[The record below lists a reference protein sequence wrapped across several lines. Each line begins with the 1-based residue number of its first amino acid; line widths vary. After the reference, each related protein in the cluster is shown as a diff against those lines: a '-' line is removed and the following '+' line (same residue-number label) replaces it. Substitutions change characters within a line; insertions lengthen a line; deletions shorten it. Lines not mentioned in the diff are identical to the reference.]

1 MDEQQLNMT
10 RGKPMKLLFSFALP
24 LMFGSIFQQLYT
36 VVDVAIVGQGVGLTA
51 LAALGT
57 VDWLNWML
65 FGIAQGF
72 TQGFAIRI
80 SQKYGEGD
88 LPGLQQVLGQS
99 ARLSVWLALI
109 AIIISQGGLHLFFRL
124 LKVPTEL
131 YSMAELYTR
140 ILMAGMPIS
149 VLYNFTASVLRAVGD
164 SKTPLKAMT
173 AASVTNIVLDCVAV
187 FVLDWGIAGAAAAT
201 VMAQCLAAVICWTKM
216 TRTPALQFD
225 RSHMAADKTI
235 SRNLIALGAPITL
248 KIAIIALGGMIIQSV
263 VNSFD
268 MAFIAGFTA
277 SNKLFGLLE
286 IAAMSYGFAITTY
299 VGQNYGAGLYD
310 RISHGIKEGLVLS
323 ILTSILIGGAMLIF
337 GRDITMLF
345 ISSDS
350 AELVAKAGDI
360 AYLYLA
366 AMSLSLPALYVLY
379 VYQSALQG
387 VGNTVATM
395 ISGSLEF
402 CIRLVGSIIVTLTGY
417 ANGIF
422 AAEVAA
428 WFGAAIFLTIT
439 FYKHFHKLKHRTED
453 LS

>member
-1 MDEQQLNMT
+1 MDEQQMNMT
-10 RGKPMKLLFSFALP
+10 SGKPLKLLFSFALP

-88 LPGLQQVLGQS
+88 LPGLKLVLGQS
-99 ARLSVWLALI
+99 ARLCIWLAVI

-124 LKVPTEL
+124 LKVPAEL
-131 YSMAELYTR
+131 YAMAELYTR

-187 FVLDWGIAGAAAAT
+187 FVLDWGIAGAAIAT
-201 VMAQCLAAVICWTKM
+201 VIAQCLAALVCWAKM
-216 TRTPALQFD
+216 RCTPVLQFD
-225 RSHMAADKTI
+225 RSHMAAEKAV
-235 SRNLIALGAPITL
+235 SRNLIGLGAPITL

-299 VGQNYGAGLYD
+299 VGQNYGAGLHA
-310 RISHGIKEGLVLS
+310 RISQGIKEGLLLS
-323 ILTSILIGGAMLIF
+323 VLTSILIAIIMLVF

-345 ISSDS
+345 LSSDS
-350 AELVAKAGDI
+350 AELIAKAGDV

-387 VGNTVATM
+387 IGNTVATM
-395 ISGSLEF
+395 ISGGLEF
-402 CIRLVGSIIVTLTGY
+402 CIRLVGSVIVTATGY

-428 WFGAAIFLTIT
+428 WFGAATFLTSS
-439 FYKHFHKLKHRTED
+439 FYHHFKRIRSE
-453 LS
+453 

>member
-1 MDEQQLNMT
+1 MDEQQMNMT
-10 RGKPMKLLFSFALP
+10 SGKPLKLLFSFALP

-88 LPGLQQVLGQS
+88 LPGLKLVLGQS
-99 ARLSVWLALI
+99 ARLCIWLAII

-124 LKVPTEL
+124 LKVPAEL
-131 YSMAELYTR
+131 YPMAELYTR

-149 VLYNFTASVLRAVGD
+149 VLYNFTAGVLRAVGD

-173 AASVTNIVLDCVAV
+173 AASVTNIILDCIAV
-187 FVLDWGIAGAAAAT
+187 FILDWGIAGAAIAT
-201 VMAQCLAAVICWTKM
+201 VIAQCLSAVICWAKM
-216 TRTPALQFD
+216 RRSPVLQFD
-225 RSHMAADKTI
+225 RSHMAAEKAI
-235 SRNLIALGAPITL
+235 SRNLVALGAPITL

-299 VGQNYGAGLYD
+299 VGQNYGAGLHD
-310 RISHGIKEGLVLS
+310 RISQGIKEGLVLS
-323 ILTSILIGGAMLIF
+323 ILTSLLIGAVMLIF

-345 ISSDS
+345 LSSDS
-350 AELVAKAGDI
+350 AELIAKAGDV

-387 VGNTVATM
+387 IGNTVATM
-395 ISGSLEF
+395 ISGGLEF
-402 CIRLVGSIIVTLTGY
+402 CVRLTGSVIITMTGY

-422 AAEVAA
+422 AAEVSA
-428 WFGAAIFLTIT
+428 WFCAAAFLTVSFYRHFKRIT
-439 FYKHFHKLKHRTED
+439 
-453 LS
+453 

>member
-1 MDEQQLNMT
+1 MDEQQMNMT
-10 RGKPMKLLFSFALP
+10 SGKPLKLLFSFALS

-36 VVDVAIVGQGVGLTA
+36 VVDVAIVGQGVGMTA

-88 LPGLQQVLGQS
+88 RQGLQLVLGQS
-99 ARLSVWLALI
+99 ARLCIWLAVI
-109 AIIISQGGLHLFFRL
+109 AILISQGGLHLFFRL
-124 LKVPTEL
+124 LKVPAEL
-131 YSMAELYTR
+131 YPLAELYTR

-173 AASVTNIVLDCVAV
+173 AASVTNIVLDCIAV
-187 FVLDWGIAGAAAAT
+187 FVLDWGIAGAAIAT
-201 VMAQCLAAVICWTKM
+201 VIAQCLSALICWIKM
-216 TRTPALQFD
+216 RRTSVLRFD
-225 RSHMAADKTI
+225 RSHMEAETAI

-299 VGQNYGAGLYD
+299 VGQNYGAGLHD
-310 RISHGIKEGLVLS
+310 RISQGIKEGLVLS
-323 ILTSILIGGAMLIF
+323 VLTSLLIGGVMLIF

-345 ISSDS
+345 LSSDS
-350 AELVAKAGDI
+350 AELIAKAGDV

-387 VGNTVATM
+387 IGNTVATM
-395 ISGSLEF
+395 ISGGLEF
-402 CIRLVGSIIVTLTGY
+402 CVRLTGSVIVTITGY

-428 WFGAAIFLTIT
+428 WFCAAAFLTIS
-439 FYKHFHKLKHRTED
+439 FYHHFKSE
-453 LS
+453 

>member
-1 MDEQQLNMT
+1 MDEQQMNMT
-10 RGKPMKLLFSFALP
+10 SGKPLKLLFSFALP

-36 VVDVAIVGQGVGLTA
+36 VVDVAIVGQGVGMTA

-88 LPGLQQVLGQS
+88 RQGLQLVLGQS
-99 ARLSVWLALI
+99 ARLCIWLAVI
-109 AIIISQGGLHLFFRL
+109 AILISQGGLHLFFRL
-124 LKVPTEL
+124 LKVPAEL
-131 YSMAELYTR
+131 YPLAELYTR

-173 AASVTNIVLDCVAV
+173 AASVTNIVLDCIAV
-187 FVLDWGIAGAAAAT
+187 FVLDWGIAGAAIAT
-201 VMAQCLAAVICWTKM
+201 VIAQCLSALICWIKM
-216 TRTPALQFD
+216 RRTSVLRFD
-225 RSHMAADKTI
+225 RSHMEAETAI

-299 VGQNYGAGLYD
+299 VGQNYGAGLHD
-310 RISHGIKEGLVLS
+310 RISQGIKEGLVLS
-323 ILTSILIGGAMLIF
+323 VLTSLLIGGVMLIF

-345 ISSDS
+345 LSSDS
-350 AELVAKAGDI
+350 AELIAKAGDV

-387 VGNTVATM
+387 IGNTVATM
-395 ISGSLEF
+395 ISGGLEF
-402 CIRLVGSIIVTLTGY
+402 CVRLTGSVIVTITGY

-428 WFGAAIFLTIT
+428 WFCAAAFLTIS
-439 FYKHFHKLKHRTED
+439 FYHHFKSE
-453 LS
+453 

>member
-1 MDEQQLNMT
+1 MDEKQMNMT
-10 RGKPMKLLFSFALP
+10 SGSPIKLLFSFALP
-24 LMFGSIFQQLYT
+24 LMFGNIFQQLYT
-36 VVDVAIVGQGVGLTA
+36 VVDVAIVGRGVGLTA

-72 TQGFAIRI
+72 TQGFAIRM

-88 LPGLQQVLGQS
+88 MEGLRMVLGQS
-99 ARLSVWLALI
+99 ARLCIWIAGI
-109 AIIISQGGLHLFFRL
+109 AILISQGGLHLFFRL
-124 LKVPTEL
+124 LKVPADL
-131 YSMAELYTR
+131 YPHAELYTR

-149 VLYNFTASVLRAVGD
+149 VYYNYTASVLRAVGN
-164 SKTPLKAMT
+164 SRTPLMAMT
-173 AASVTNIVLDCVAV
+173 AAAITNIILDCIAV
-187 FVLDWGIAGAAAAT
+187 FVLRWGIAGAAGAT
-201 VMAQCLAAVICWTKM
+201 VIAQCFAAYICHRKM
-216 TRTPALQFD
+216 RNTDFLRFD
-225 RSHMAADKTI
+225 RTHMTPVQRI
-235 SRNLIALGAPITL
+235 SRTLVGLGAPITL
-248 KIAIIALGGMIIQSV
+248 KIAIIAFGGMIIQSV

-310 RISHGIKEGLVLS
+310 RIRQGLRQGLVLS
-323 ILTSILIGGAMLIF
+323 VATSVVIGGLMLTF
-337 GRDITMLF
+337 GREITMLF

-350 AELVAKAGDI
+350 PALIEKAGEV

-366 AMSLSLPALYVLY
+366 AMSLSLPMLYILY

-395 ISGSLEF
+395 ISGGLEF
-402 CIRLVGSIIVTLTGY
+402 VIRLTGSAIVTLTGIAY
-417 ANGIF
+417 GIF
-422 AAEVAA
+422 LAEVAA
-428 WFGAAIFLTIT
+428 WFGAAGFLTLS
-439 FYKHFHKLKHRTED
+439 FYRHFKKIEQKI
-453 LS
+453 

>member
-1 MDEQQLNMT
+1 MDAQQQNMT
-10 RGKPMKLLFSFALP
+10 RGRPVQLLFSFALP

-72 TQGFAIRI
+72 SQGFAIRI

-88 LPGLQQVLGQS
+88 ICGLKIVLGQS
-99 ARLSVWLALI
+99 ARLSVWLAVI
-109 AIIISQGGLHLFFRL
+109 AILISQGGLHLFFAL
-124 LKVPTEL
+124 LKVPAEL
-131 YSMAELYTR
+131 YDMAELYTR
-140 ILMAGMPIS
+140 ILMAGMPVS
-149 VLYNFTASVLRAVGD
+149 VCYNFTASVLRAVGD

-173 AASVTNIVLDCVAV
+173 AASVTNIVLDCIAV
-187 FVLDWGIAGAAAAT
+187 FLLDWGIAGAAAAT
-201 VMAQCLAAVICWTKM
+201 VIAQCLAAAICWAAMK
-216 TRTPALQFD
+216 RAPVLQFD
-225 RSHMAADKTI
+225 RGHMAPQRSI
-235 SRNLIALGAPITL
+235 SRSLIGLGAPITL
-248 KIAIIALGGMIIQSV
+248 KIAIIALGGMIIQRV

-299 VGQNYGAGLYD
+299 VGQNYGAGHYD
-310 RISHGIKEGLVLS
+310 RISRGLREGLALS
-323 ILTSILIGGAMLIF
+323 VATSLLIGGIMLLF
-337 GRDITMLF
+337 GRQITMLF

-350 AELVAKAGDI
+350 AQLVETAGDV

-366 AMSLSLPALYVLY
+366 AMSVSLPALYVLY

-395 ISGSLEF
+395 ISGGLEF
-402 CIRLVGSIIVTLTGY
+402 CIRLAGSVIVTLTGC

-422 AAEVAA
+422 AAEVSA
-428 WFGAAIFLTIT
+428 WFGAAIFLTVS
-439 FYKHFHKLKHRTED
+439 FYRYFHKLKRRTEGY
-453 LS
+453 S

>member
-1 MDEQQLNMT
+1 MDDQQMNMT
-10 RGKPMKLLFSFALP
+10 LGSPMKLLFSFALP
-24 LMFGSIFQQLYT
+24 LMFGNIFQQLYT
-36 VVDVAIVGQGVGLTA
+36 VVDVAIVGRGVGLTA

-88 LPGLQQVLGQS
+88 VEGLRKVLGQS
-99 ARLSVWLALI
+99 ARLCILLAVI
-109 AIIISQGGLHLFFRL
+109 AIIISQGGLHLFFKMLR
-124 LKVPTEL
+124 VPAEL
-131 YSMAELYTR
+131 YPMAELYTR
-140 ILMAGMPIS
+140 ILMAGMPVS
-149 VLYNFTASVLRAVGD
+149 VFYNYTASVLRAVGD
-164 SKTPLKAMT
+164 SRTPLKAMT
-173 AASVTNIVLDCVAV
+173 AAAVTNIILDCVAV
-187 FVLDWGIAGAAAAT
+187 FLLDWGIAGAAGAT
-201 VMAQCLAAVICWTKM
+201 VIAQCLAALVCRRKIK
-216 TRTPALQFD
+216 RTELLRFN
-225 RSHMAADKTI
+225 RSHMAADAVI
-235 SRNLIALGAPITL
+235 SRGLIGLGAPITL

-299 VGQNYGAGLYD
+299 VGQNYGAGKYD
-310 RISHGIKEGLVLS
+310 RISLGIRHGLVLS
-323 ILTSILIGGAMLIF
+323 VLTSILIGVLMLLF

-350 AELVAKAGDI
+350 PALIEKAGEV

-395 ISGSLEF
+395 VSGGLEF
-402 CIRLVGSIIVTLTGY
+402 VIRLVGSAIVTISGVAY
-417 ANGIF
+417 GIF
-422 AAEVAA
+422 VAEVSA
-428 WFGAAIFLTIT
+428 WFGAACFLTLC
-439 FYKHFHKLKHRTED
+439 FYRYFNRLKRQSLH
-453 LS
+453 

>member
-1 MDEQQLNMT
+1 MDEQQMNMT
-10 RGKPMKLLFSFALP
+10 SGKPLKLLFSFALP

-36 VVDVAIVGQGVGLTA
+36 VVDVAIVGQGVGMTA

-88 LPGLQQVLGQS
+88 RQGLQLVLGQS
-99 ARLSVWLALI
+99 ARLCIWLAVI
-109 AIIISQGGLHLFFRL
+109 AILISQGGLHLFFRL
-124 LKVPTEL
+124 LKVPAEL
-131 YSMAELYTR
+131 YPLAELYTR

-173 AASVTNIVLDCVAV
+173 AASVTNIVLDCIAV
-187 FVLDWGIAGAAAAT
+187 FVLDWGIAGAAIAT
-201 VMAQCLAAVICWTKM
+201 VIAQCLSAFICWVKM
-216 TRTPALQFD
+216 RRTSVLRFD
-225 RSHMAADKTI
+225 RSHMEAETAI

-299 VGQNYGAGLYD
+299 VGQNYGAGLHD
-310 RISHGIKEGLVLS
+310 RISQGIKEGLVLS
-323 ILTSILIGGAMLIF
+323 ILTSLLIGGVMLIF

-345 ISSDS
+345 LSSDS
-350 AELVAKAGDI
+350 AELIAKAGDV

-387 VGNTVATM
+387 IGNTVATM
-395 ISGSLEF
+395 ISGGLEF
-402 CIRLVGSIIVTLTGY
+402 CIRLTGSVIVTITGY

-422 AAEVAA
+422 VAEVAA
-428 WFGAAIFLTIT
+428 WFCAAAFLTIS
-439 FYKHFHKLKHRTED
+439 FYHHFKQTASE
-453 LS
+453 

>member
-1 MDEQQLNMT
+1 MDEQQMNMT
-10 RGKPMKLLFSFALP
+10 IGRPMGLLFSFALP

-72 TQGFAIRI
+72 TQGFAIRV

-88 LPGLQQVLGQS
+88 RDGLRLVLGQS
-99 ARLSVWLALI
+99 ARLSVWLAVI
-109 AIIISQGGLHLFFRL
+109 AILISQGGLHLFFRL
-124 LKVPTEL
+124 LKVPAEL
-131 YSMAELYTR
+131 YPMAELYTR

-149 VLYNFTASVLRAVGD
+149 VLYNFTSSVLRAIGD

-173 AASVTNIVLDCVAV
+173 AASVTNIVLDCIAV
-187 FVLDWGIAGAAAAT
+187 FVLDRGIAGAAVAT
-201 VMAQCLAAVICWTKM
+201 VIAQCLSAFICLAKM
-216 TRTPALQFD
+216 KRTSVLWFD

-235 SRNLIALGAPITL
+235 SRGLIALGAPITL

-310 RISHGIKEGLVLS
+310 RISHGIKDGLILS
-323 ILTSILIGGAMLIF
+323 LLTSVLIGALMLIF

-350 AELVAKAGDI
+350 AALVAKAGDV

-395 ISGSLEF
+395 ISGGLEF
-402 CIRLVGSIIVTLTGY
+402 CIRLIGSVIIIVTGF

-422 AAEVAA
+422 IAEVSA
-428 WFGAAIFLTIT
+428 WFGAAAFLTFS
-439 FYKHFHKLKHRTED
+439 FYRCFKRIQSE
-453 LS
+453 

>member
-10 RGKPMKLLFSFALP
+10 SGSPMKLLFSFALP
-24 LMFGSIFQQLYT
+24 LMFGNIFQQLYT
-36 VVDVAIVGQGVGLTA
+36 VVDVAIVGRGVGLTA

-72 TQGFAIRI
+72 TQGFAIRM

-88 LPGLQQVLGQS
+88 LDGLRVVLGQS
-99 ARLSVWLALI
+99 ARLCIWIAGI
-109 AIIISQGGLHLFFRL
+109 AILISQGGLHLFFRL
-124 LKVPTEL
+124 LKVPAEL
-131 YSMAELYTR
+131 YTHAELYTR

-149 VLYNFTASVLRAVGD
+149 VYYNYTASVLRAVGD
-164 SKTPLKAMT
+164 SRTPLKAMT
-173 AASVTNIVLDCVAV
+173 AAAVSNIILDCIAV
-187 FVLDWGIAGAAAAT
+187 FLLRWGIAGAAGAT
-201 VMAQCLAAVICWTKM
+201 VIAQCLAAYICHRKM
-216 TRTPALQFD
+216 RRTAFLRFD
-225 RSHMAADKTI
+225 RSHMAPQKPI
-235 SRNLIALGAPITL
+235 SRALVGLGAPITL
-248 KIAIIALGGMIIQSV
+248 KIAIIAFGGMIIQSV

-299 VGQNYGAGLYD
+299 VGQNYGAGLHD
-310 RISHGIKEGLVLS
+310 RIRQGLRQGLVLS
-323 ILTSILIGGAMLIF
+323 VATSVVIGGLMLAF
-337 GRDITMLF
+337 GREITMLF

-350 AELVAKAGDI
+350 PELIEKAGEV

-395 ISGSLEF
+395 ISGGLEF
-402 CIRLVGSIIVTLTGY
+402 VIRLTGSALVTVTGVAY
-417 ANGIF
+417 GIF

-428 WFGAAIFLTIT
+428 WFGAAVFLTIS
-439 FYKHFHKLKHRTED
+439 FYRYFRKIEREAI
-453 LS
+453 

>member
-1 MDEQQLNMT
+1 MDRHQLNMT
-10 RGKPMKLLFSFALP
+10 AGKPMKLLLSFALP

-36 VVDVAIVGQGVGLTA
+36 VVDVAIVGRGVGLDA

-72 TQGFAIRI
+72 TQGFAIRV
-80 SQKYGEGD
+80 SQKYGEHD
-88 LPGLQQVLGQS
+88 IAGLRDVLGQS
-99 ARLSVWLALI
+99 ARLSIWLAVI
-109 AIIISQGGLHLFFRL
+109 AILISQGGLHFFFRL
-124 LKVPTEL
+124 LKVPSNL
-131 YSMAELYTR
+131 YGMAEQYTR
-140 ILMAGMPIS
+140 ILMAGMPVS
-149 VLYNFTASVLRAVGD
+149 VLYNYCASILRAIGD

-173 AASVTNIVLDCVAV
+173 VASVTNIVLDCIAV
-187 FVLDWGIAGAAAAT
+187 FVLNRGIAGAAVAT
-201 VMAQCLAAVICWTKM
+201 VIAQCIASVICLAKM
-216 TRTPALQFD
+216 RATPELQFD
-225 RSHMAADKTI
+225 RSHMVSDKQI
-235 SRNLIALGAPITL
+235 SGNLIALGAPITL

-263 VNSFD
+263 VNRFD

-299 VGQNYGAGLYD
+299 VGQNFGAGLHN
-310 RISHGIKEGLVLS
+310 RITQGLKEGLVLS
-323 ILTSILIGGAMLIF
+323 VLTSLLICAAMLMF

-350 AELVAKAGDI
+350 PELVAKAGDV

-387 VGNTVATM
+387 VGNTLATM
-395 ISGSLEF
+395 ISGCLEF
-402 CIRLVGSIIVTLTGY
+402 CIRLIGSMIVTATGY

-428 WFGAAIFLTIT
+428 WFGAATFLTIS
-439 FYKHFHKLKHRTED
+439 FYHHFRKIRNVK
-453 LS
+453 

>member
-1 MDEQQLNMT
+1 MDEQQQNMT
-10 RGKPMKLLFSFALP
+10 SGRPMQLLFSFALP

-36 VVDVAIVGQGVGLTA
+36 VVDVAIVGRGVGLTA

-88 LPGLQQVLGQS
+88 SEGLRLVLGQS
-99 ARLSVWLALI
+99 ARLCVWLAII
-109 AIIISQGGLHLFFRL
+109 AIAISQGGLHLFFRL
-124 LKVPTEL
+124 LKVPAEL
-131 YSMAELYTR
+131 YPLAELYTR

-173 AASVTNIVLDCVAV
+173 AASVTNIVLDCIAV
-187 FVLDWGIAGAAAAT
+187 FILDWGIAGAAGAT
-201 VMAQCLAAVICWTKM
+201 VLAQCIAAAICWAKM
-216 TRTPALQFD
+216 KASPALRYD
-225 RSHMAADKTI
+225 RSHMQTRKEI
-235 SRNLIALGAPITL
+235 SRNLIGLGAPITL
-248 KIAIIALGGMIIQSV
+248 KIAIIAFGGMIIQSV

-299 VGQNYGAGLYD
+299 VGQNYGAGLHD
-310 RISHGIKEGLVLS
+310 RISAGIKDGLVLS
-323 ILTSILIGGAMLIF
+323 LLTSVLIGGIMLIF

-345 ISSDS
+345 ISSES
-350 AELVAKAGDI
+350 AELVAKAGDV
-360 AYLYLA
+360 AYMYLA
-366 AMSLSLPALYVLY
+366 AMSISLPALYVLY

-395 ISGSLEF
+395 ISGGLEF
-402 CIRLVGSIIVTLTGY
+402 CIRLVGSAIVVYTGI

-422 AAEVAA
+422 LAEVAA
-428 WFGAAIFLTIT
+428 WFGAATFLTIS
-439 FYKHFHKLKHRTED
+439 FYRHFRKIKR

>member
-1 MDEQQLNMT
+1 MDEQQINMT
-10 RGKPMKLLFSFALP
+10 SGRPLKLLFSFALP

-88 LPGLQQVLGQS
+88 MLGLKLVLGQS
-99 ARLSVWLALI
+99 ARLCVWLAII
-109 AIIISQGGLHLFFRL
+109 AILISQGGLHLFFRL

-131 YSMAELYTR
+131 YAMAELYTR

-149 VLYNFTASVLRAVGD
+149 VLYNFAASVLRAVGD

-173 AASVTNIVLDCVAV
+173 AASVTNIVLDCIAV
-187 FVLDWGIAGAAAAT
+187 FVLNWGIAGAAAAT
-201 VMAQCLAAVICWTKM
+201 VIAQCLASFICLTKM
-216 TRTPALQFD
+216 MSTAALRFD
-225 RSHMAADKTI
+225 RSHMAPQKTV
-235 SRNLIALGAPITL
+235 SRSLIALGAPITL

-299 VGQNYGAGLYD
+299 VGQNYGAGRHD
-310 RISHGIKEGLVLS
+310 RISHGIKEGLALS
-323 ILTSILIGGAMLIF
+323 VLTSLLICAVMLIF

-350 AELVAKAGDI
+350 VELVAKAGDV

-366 AMSLSLPALYVLY
+366 TMSLSLPALYVLY

-387 VGNTVATM
+387 IGNTVATM
-395 ISGSLEF
+395 ISGGLEF
-402 CIRLVGSIIVTLTGY
+402 CIRLTASMIVTATGW

-428 WFGAAIFLTIT
+428 WFGAAIFLTVS
-439 FYKHFHKLKHRTED
+439 FYHHFNRIKST
-453 LS
+453 

>member
-1 MDEQQLNMT
+1 MNEQQMNMT
-10 RGKPMKLLFSFALP
+10 TGRPMRLLFSFALP

-72 TQGFAIRI
+72 TQGFAIRV

-88 LPGLQQVLGQS
+88 FHGLQMVLGQS
-99 ARLSVWLALI
+99 ARLSIWLAVI
-109 AIIISQGGLHLFFRL
+109 AILISQGGLHLFFRL
-124 LKVPTEL
+124 LKVPSEL
-131 YSMAELYTR
+131 YGMAELYTR

-173 AASVTNIVLDCVAV
+173 TASVMNIILDCVAV
-187 FVLDWGIAGAAAAT
+187 FLLKWGIAGAAIAT
-201 VMAQCLAAVICWTKM
+201 VIAQCFAAAICWAKM
-216 TRTPALQFD
+216 KSSPELQFN
-225 RSHMAADKTI
+225 RSHMAAEKTI

-299 VGQNYGAGLYD
+299 VGQNFGAGHHD
-310 RISHGIKEGLVLS
+310 RITQGIKEGLVLS
-323 ILTSILIGGAMLIF
+323 ILTSLLIGALMLIF

-350 AELVAKAGDI
+350 AELVAKAGDV

-395 ISGSLEF
+395 ISGGLEF
-402 CIRLVGSIIVTLTGY
+402 CIRLCGSIIITITGY

-428 WFGAAIFLTIT
+428 WFGAAIFLTT
-439 FYKHFHKLKHRTED
+439 SFYRHFRKIRTNE
-453 LS
+453 

>member
-10 RGKPMKLLFSFALP
+10 SGSPLKLLFSFALP
-24 LMFGSIFQQLYT
+24 LMFGNIFQQLYT
-36 VVDVAIVGQGVGLTA
+36 VVDVAIVGRGVGLTA

-72 TQGFAIRI
+72 TQGFAIRM

-88 LPGLQQVLGQS
+88 LHGLRVVLGQS
-99 ARLSVWLALI
+99 ARLCIWIAGI
-109 AIIISQGGLHLFFRL
+109 AILISQGGLHLFFRL
-124 LKVPTEL
+124 LKVPADL
-131 YSMAELYTR
+131 YPHAELYTR

-149 VLYNFTASVLRAVGD
+149 VYYNYTASVLRAVGN
-164 SKTPLKAMT
+164 SRTPLMAMT
-173 AASVTNIVLDCVAV
+173 TAAVTNIILDCIAV
-187 FVLDWGIAGAAAAT
+187 FVLRWGIAGAAGAT
-201 VMAQCLAAVICWTKM
+201 VIAQCFAAYICHRKM
-216 TRTPALQFD
+216 RRTDFLRFD
-225 RSHMAADKTI
+225 RSHMVPQKEL
-235 SRNLIALGAPITL
+235 SRGLVGLGAPITL

-299 VGQNYGAGLYD
+299 VGQNYGAGLPH
-310 RISHGIKEGLVLS
+310 RIRQGLRQGLLLS
-323 ILTSILIGGAMLIF
+323 VATSIIIGGLMLTF

-350 AELVAKAGDI
+350 PALIEKAGEV

-366 AMSLSLPALYVLY
+366 AMSLSLPALYILY

-395 ISGSLEF
+395 ISGGLEF
-402 CIRLVGSIIVTLTGY
+402 AIRLTGSIIVTLTGVAY
-417 ANGIF
+417 GIF

-428 WFGAAIFLTIT
+428 WFGAAGFLTVT
-439 FYKHFHKLKHRTED
+439 FYRHFRKLEANMD
-453 LS
+453 

>member
-1 MDEQQLNMT
+1 MDEQQMNMT
-10 RGKPMKLLFSFALP
+10 SGKPLKLLFSFALP

-88 LPGLQQVLGQS
+88 LPGLKLVLGQS
-99 ARLSVWLALI
+99 ARLCIWLAII

-124 LKVPTEL
+124 LKVPAEL
-131 YSMAELYTR
+131 YPMAELYTR

-149 VLYNFTASVLRAVGD
+149 VLYNFTAGVLRAVGD

-173 AASVTNIVLDCVAV
+173 AASVTNIILDCIAV
-187 FVLDWGIAGAAAAT
+187 FILDWGIAGAAIAT
-201 VMAQCLAAVICWTKM
+201 IIAQCLSALICWAKM
-216 TRTPALQFD
+216 RRSPVLQFD
-225 RSHMAADKTI
+225 RSHMAAEKAI
-235 SRNLIALGAPITL
+235 SRNLVALGAPITL

-299 VGQNYGAGLYD
+299 VGQNYGAGLHD
-310 RISHGIKEGLVLS
+310 RISQGIKEGLVLS
-323 ILTSILIGGAMLIF
+323 ILTSLLIGAVMLIF

-345 ISSDS
+345 LSSDS
-350 AELVAKAGDI
+350 AELIAKAGDV

-387 VGNTVATM
+387 IGNTVATM
-395 ISGSLEF
+395 ISGGLEF
-402 CIRLVGSIIVTLTGY
+402 CVRLTGSVIITMTGY

-422 AAEVAA
+422 AAEVSA
-428 WFGAAIFLTIT
+428 WFCAAAFLTVSFYRHFKRIT
-439 FYKHFHKLKHRTED
+439 
-453 LS
+453 

>member
-1 MDEQQLNMT
+1 MDEQMNMT
-10 RGKPMKLLFSFALP
+10 SGKPLKLLFSFALP

-88 LPGLQQVLGQS
+88 MIGLKQVLGQS
-99 ARLSVWLALI
+99 ARLSVWLAVI
-109 AIIISQGGLHLFFRL
+109 AILISQGGLHLFFRL

-149 VLYNFTASVLRAVGD
+149 VLYNFTSSVLRAVGD

-173 AASVTNIVLDCVAV
+173 AASVTNIVLDCIAV
-187 FVLDWGIAGAAAAT
+187 FVLDWGIAGAAIAT
-201 VMAQCLAAVICWTKM
+201 VIAQCLSSFVCWAKM
-216 TRTPALQFD
+216 RRTPALQFD
-225 RSHMAADKTI
+225 RTHMQAERTV
-235 SRNLIALGAPITL
+235 SRNLVGLGAPITL

-299 VGQNYGAGLYD
+299 VGQNYGAGLHD
-310 RISHGIKEGLVLS
+310 RISQGIKEGLVLS
-323 ILTSILIGGAMLIF
+323 VLTSMLIGAVMLIF

-345 ISSDS
+345 LSSDS
-350 AELVAKAGDI
+350 AELIAKASDV

-387 VGNTVATM
+387 IGNTVATM
-395 ISGSLEF
+395 ISGGLEF
-402 CIRLVGSIIVTLTGY
+402 CIRLVGSAIVTVTGY

-428 WFGAAIFLTIT
+428 WFGAATFLTIS
-439 FYKHFHKLKHRTED
+439 FYHHFKRIK
-453 LS
+453 SS